1 MEKRFDETRAEMG
14 ARLEG
19 LEAVIAQLQRQLQ
32 QQRDKCMQHKGALP
46 IPFYNFIPRY
56 HSVQLLHRF
65 IVVLHARAHDARARV
80 EYRNQACKS
89 YAVHGVMF

>member
-1 MEKRFDETRAEMG
+1 MEKRFGDTRAEMG

-46 IPFYNFIPRY
+46 MPSHDFIPRY
-56 HSVQLLHRF
+56 HSAHLLHRF
-65 IVVLHARAHDARARV
+65 IVVLHAEAHDARARF
-80 EYRNQACKS
+80 EYKPS
-89 YAVHGVMF
+89 L